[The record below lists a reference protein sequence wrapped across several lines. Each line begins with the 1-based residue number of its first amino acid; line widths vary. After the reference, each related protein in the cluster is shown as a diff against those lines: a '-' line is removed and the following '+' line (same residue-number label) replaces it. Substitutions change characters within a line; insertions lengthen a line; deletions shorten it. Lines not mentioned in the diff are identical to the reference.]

1 MEQVITQGN
10 QTLIQRD
17 NGVSTSV
24 VLNSDGSL
32 TTGTHQD
39 CTPIVDHV
47 AALRNEGFHGSKD
60 MRLAAS
66 VPFVV
71 VEKYCNDKGISF
83 RDFSLSQEHKIR
95 FLNDPDYKNLR
106 VWGGKV

>member
-1 MEQVITQGN
+1 MEKVITQGN
-10 QTLIQRD
+10 QTLIKRD
-17 NGVSTSV
+17 NGVNTSV
-24 VLNSDGSL
+24 VLNNDGSL

-47 AALRNEGFHGSKD
+47 ASLRNEGHHGSKD

-71 VEKYCNDKGISF
+71 VEKYCNEKGITF
-83 RDFSLSQEHKIR
+83 QEFGNSQEHKIC
-95 FLNDPDYKNLR
+95 FLNDPDYKLLR
-106 VWGGKV
+106 VWGGHV